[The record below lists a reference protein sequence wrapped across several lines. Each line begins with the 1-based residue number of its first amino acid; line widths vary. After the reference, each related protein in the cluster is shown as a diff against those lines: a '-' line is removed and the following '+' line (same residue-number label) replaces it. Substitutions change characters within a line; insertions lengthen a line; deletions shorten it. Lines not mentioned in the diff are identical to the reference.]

1 MKIGLQ
7 HAAFLAFSIIFAA
20 STVYAESDSLVIEST
35 GVTSINWSESYI
47 EAEGMGK
54 VPESVQEKPK
64 AYVLALE
71 TAKANA
77 FRNLLEAAKSVRV
90 DSLTELR
97 DLMRQDE
104 AFKAKVDAL
113 IYKSRIEE
121 REFSYSQKTVRVV
134 IRMPLRGDLIRAI
147 LPYYKVRKI
156 ETVGSIPSVQAATN
170 GQAAMPAPA
179 DSNPVSPEQKSAA
192 VQSGVIIDAKGIQ
205 PGPALLPRILDET
218 GREIYGPL
226 QVDLETAARVGFA
239 GYFRCTGCPRAENRV
254 ESKPI
259 IVKAIRTEGPGRSNI
274 LISNMDA
281 ERLRAANSVSHF
293 LDKAKVVISID

>member
-1 MKIGLQ
+1 MKSGLQ
-7 HAAFLAFSIIFAA
+7 LASFFAFSIFAA
-20 STVYAESDSLVIEST
+20 FTVCAESDSLVVEST

-47 EAEGMGK
+47 EAEGTGK

-97 DLMRQDE
+97 DLMRQDD

-121 REFSYSQKTVRVV
+121 REFSYSQKTVRVI

-147 LPYYKVRKI
+147 LSYYKGHKI
-156 ETVGSIPSVQAATN
+156 ETVGSMPSAQAATN
-170 GQAAMPAPA
+170 GQAALPVPV
-179 DSNPVSPEQKSAA
+179 DPNPVSPEQNSAA
-192 VQSGVIIDAKGIQ
+192 VQSGVIINARGIQ

-226 QVDLETAARVGFA
+226 QVDVETAARVGFA
-239 GYFRCTGCPRAENRV
+239 GYFRSTACPQAESRV
-254 ESKPI
+254 ENKPI
-259 IVKAIRTEGPGRSNI
+259 IIKAIRTEGPGRSNI

-293 LDKAKVVISID
+293 LNKAKVIISID

>member
-7 HAAFLAFSIIFAA
+7 LAAILAFSIIFAA

-156 ETVGSIPSVQAATN
+156 ETVGSIPSAQAATN
-170 GQAAMPAPA
+170 GQAALPAPA

-239 GYFRCTGCPRAENRV
+239 GYFRCTGCPQAENRV

>member
-1 MKIGLQ
+1 MKSGLQ
-7 HAAFLAFSIIFAA
+7 LAALFGFSILFAAF
-20 STVYAESDSLVIEST
+20 TVYAESDSLVIEST

-47 EAEGMGK
+47 EAEGTGK

-121 REFSYSQKTVRVV
+121 REFSYSQKTVRVT

-147 LPYYKVRKI
+147 LPYYKGNKI
-156 ETVGSIPSVQAATN
+156 ETAGSMPSAQAATN
-170 GQAAMPAPA
+170 GQASLPVPV

-192 VQSGVIIDAKGIQ
+192 LQSGVIINAKGIQ

-226 QVDLETAARVGFA
+226 QVDVETAARTGFA
-239 GYFRCTGCPRAENRV
+239 GYFRNTACPQAESRV

-259 IVKAIRTEGPGRSNI
+259 IIKAIRTEGPGRSNI
-274 LISNMDA
+274 LISNVDA

>member
-1 MKIGLQ
+1 MKSGLQ
-7 HAAFLAFSIIFAA
+7 LAALFGFSILFAAF
-20 STVYAESDSLVIEST
+20 TVYAGSDSLVIEST

-47 EAEGMGK
+47 EAEGTGK

-121 REFSYSQKTVRVV
+121 REFSYSQKTVRVI

-147 LPYYKVRKI
+147 LPYYKGYKI
-156 ETVGSIPSVQAATN
+156 ETASSMPSAQAATN
-170 GQAAMPAPA
+170 GQAALSAPV

-192 VQSGVIIDAKGIQ
+192 LQSGVIINAKGIQ

-226 QVDLETAARVGFA
+226 QVDVETAARTGFA
-239 GYFRCTGCPRAENRV
+239 GYFRNTACPQAESRV

-259 IVKAIRTEGPGRSNI
+259 IIKAIRTEGPGRSNI
-274 LISNMDA
+274 LISNVDA